1 MNKFVKYLLCI
12 FFSILAI
19 NFLVNLIGFFKY
31 NSSYLIAPQIK
42 NNLQSE
48 SLISTGKELEEKYKN
63 HKLIND
69 KTFKNCCECHI
80 ESDWLLVYKI
90 QDNELILLL
99 FATGSH
105 SDLFNK

>member
-1 MNKFVKYLLCI
+1 MKFNLDNTKYDIEITSRFKSDYKKIRKQNKDINKLIEVLEV
-12 FFSILAI
+12 LA
-19 NFLVNLIGFFKY
+19 NG
-31 NSSYLIAPQIK
+31 
-42 NNLQSE
+42 E
-48 SLISTGKELEEKYKN
+48 ELDEKYRN

-69 KTFKNCCECHI
+69 KTFKDCQECHI
-80 ESDWLLVYKI
+80 TPDWLLVYKI